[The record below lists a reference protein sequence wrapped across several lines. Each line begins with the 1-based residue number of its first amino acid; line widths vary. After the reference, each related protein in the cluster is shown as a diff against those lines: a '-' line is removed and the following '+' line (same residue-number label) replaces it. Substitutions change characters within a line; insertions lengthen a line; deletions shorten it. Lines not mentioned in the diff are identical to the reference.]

1 MSKDNNRN
9 KSKYVIVSPRN
20 NGGGAIVL
28 HALCKYLNDLGYE
41 AEMFYSG
48 YFSKPG
54 SFFFWYKWI
63 MFTVKDLWKLASAP
77 LLAKMFKRYYFN
89 YIDVPIRGLPRK
101 YLPWVDDNTIVVYP
115 EIAKGNFL
123 KGKHVV
129 RWLLYHHTYK
139 DGEYDKANDLFVCFR
154 HYSLLSL
161 FQP

>member
-9 KSKYVIVSPRN
+9 KLKYVIVSPRN

-77 LLAKMFKRYYFN
+77 LLAKMFKRYYFISMYQSGACQEN
-89 YIDVPIRGLPRK
+89 ICLGLM
-101 YLPWVDDNTIVVYP
+101 I
-115 EIAKGNFL
+115 I
-123 KGKHVV
+123 
-129 RWLLYHHTYK
+129 
-139 DGEYDKANDLFVCFR
+139 
-154 HYSLLSL
+154 
-161 FQP
+161 Q